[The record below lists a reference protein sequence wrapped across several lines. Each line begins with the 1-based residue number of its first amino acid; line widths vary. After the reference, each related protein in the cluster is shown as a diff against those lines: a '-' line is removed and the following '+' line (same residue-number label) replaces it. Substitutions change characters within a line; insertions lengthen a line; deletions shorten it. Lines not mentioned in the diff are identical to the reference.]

1 MVASDRFFLRK
12 RYLFWIFAILCLCF
26 ILFKIKSVLLPF
38 YISFAVVILFSGIVG
53 KIERKFHI
61 PRAISSAIVT
71 LSVVSFII
79 YAFIITFNNVFA
91 KATMTFGNAEY
102 RSNFVNGVNDYFGG
116 ILQKYNFENT
126 FNFVAGQ
133 FSDLCFEFFR
143 HFSRNLI
150 GYSADFASMVFLF
163 SLTPIVM
170 FMMLKDMPKIKSKF
184 YKLLPQSIQSEAKK
198 LFSDVHESVFKYLEG
213 QTLACIILS
222 ILYAVVL
229 FPIGLEH
236 FILLGVIIGFSAFV
250 PYIGFYL
257 ATTITLLSAYRQFGD
272 VKIVITTFVAM
283 LALQIVDSGFIT
295 PKVVG
300 NKLGIH
306 PLVVIFGVLVS
317 VPLFGI
323 LGILF
328 ALPLVGVVC
337 SVAKFFF
344 KKYKSSSYYKD
355 GIVV

>member
-12 RYLFWIFAILCLCF
+12 RYLFWIFATLCLCF
-26 ILFKIKSVLLPF
+26 VLFKIKSVLLPF
-38 YISFAVVILFSGIVG
+38 YISFAVVILFSGIIG
-53 KIERKFHI
+53 KIEKRFHI
-61 PRAISSAIVT
+61 PRAFSSAIIT
-71 LSVVSFII
+71 ASVVSFIV
-79 YAFIITFNNVFA
+79 YGFTITFDSVFT
-91 KATMTFGNAEY
+91 KATMTIGNADY
-102 RSNFVNGVNDYFGG
+102 RSNVVSEVSNYFGE
-116 ILQKYNFENT
+116 ILRKYNFEST
-126 FNFVAGQ
+126 FSLVAGQ
-133 FSDLCFEFFR
+133 FSDICFDFFKQ
-143 HFSRNLI
+143 FSRHII
-150 GYSADFASMVFLF
+150 GYSVDFVSTIFLF

-184 YKLLPQSIQSEAKK
+184 YKLLPQSIQGEAKK

-222 ILYAVVL
+222 VLYAVVL

-257 ATTITLLSAYRQFGD
+257 ATAITLLSAYRQFGD

-283 LALQIVDSGFIT
+283 LALQVVDSGFIT

-317 VPLFGI
+317 VPLFGV
-323 LGILF
+323 LGVLF

-344 KKYKSSSYYKD
+344 KKYKGSSYYKD
-355 GIVV
+355 DVGI